1 MAVTRKRLA
10 LLVLCGS
17 AVLVLYA
24 TTNDELMREMPIF
37 QPLDMDVQCYKEPSA
52 KGAFDNFD
60 FRAEQARLSSGKN
73 IFFHETSCFGRETN
87 HQLEFNCR
95 QACAV
100 ESAARANPGMS
111 VNLLFLSPSAPSNR
125 TRKLL
130 DLLLRYDNVRVK
142 RILVDDYIKESPLER
157 WYEDGVLGTSRWPR
171 SHMSDILR
179 YLTLWRFGGVY
190 LDLDVVIIKSR
201 GCMARTP
208 IENTQG
214 KAKDMTVRR
223 CNGFEVFPPPAFYP
237 IFYKEWQRYFTEE
250 KANETMHL
258 IKQARAIHVWNK
270 LSTSEVV
277 HMGSRV
283 PYALVAE
290 KHCPRAYYGCGAT
303 F

>member
-1 MAVTRKRLA
+1 CAQTSAHVTTKH
-10 LLVLCGS
+10 VI
-17 AVLVLYA
+17 
-24 TTNDELMREMPIF
+24 P
-37 QPLDMDVQCYKEPSA
+37 
-52 KGAFDNFD
+52 
-60 FRAEQARLSSGKN
+60 EQARLSSGKN

-190 LDLDVVIIKSR
+190 LDLDVVIIKSLEDLSNFAGAEDWMDVAAGVIGFSASGLGRRVANACLRDLLRNFR
-201 GCMARTP
+201 GNVWGNNGPGVITRTLQKFCAVK
-208 IENTQG
+208 N
-214 KAKDMTVRR
+214 
-223 CNGFEVFPPPAFYP
+223 
-237 IFYKEWQRYFTEE
+237 
-250 KANETMHL
+250 
-258 IKQARAIHVWNK
+258 
-270 LSTSEVV
+270 
-277 HMGSRV
+277 
-283 PYALVAE
+283 
-290 KHCPRAYYGCGAT
+290 
-303 F
+303 